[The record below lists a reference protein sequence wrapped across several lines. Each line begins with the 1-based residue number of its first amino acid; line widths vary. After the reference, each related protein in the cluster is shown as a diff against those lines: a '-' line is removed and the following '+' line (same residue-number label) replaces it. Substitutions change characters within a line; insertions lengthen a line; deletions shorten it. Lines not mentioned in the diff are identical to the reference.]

1 MLEWVAISSSRGSFW
16 PRDRTRVSCTGR
28 WILYLSATWET
39 QRQQYSIN
47 ITFMC
52 SGKPKKKKNGTCF
65 LAAFWFIAT
74 VWNCTCSVC
83 KARLYLQL
91 NLCALFRSSSGHFN
105 PHFWRERGRMIY
117 LTSHSLADLG
127 LWTLSPE
134 FCPLPHPCLWDRVVK
149 SKMGR
154 CCRSGCSRK
163 VAKVKKHTRC
173 SPDHLSSSPQLLPSP
188 FLKDSTA

>member
-1 MLEWVAISSSRGSFW
+1 MLEWVAISSSRGSSW
-16 PRDRTRVSCTGR
+16 PRDRTHVSCTGR

-39 QRQQYSIN
+39 QRQQNSVN

-52 SGKPKKKKNGTCF
+52 SGKPKKKNATCS

-74 VWNCTCSVC
+74 VWHCTCSVC
-83 KARLYLQL
+83 EVHLYLQL
-91 NLCALFRSSSGHFN
+91 NLCALFRSTSGHFN

-134 FCPLPHPCLWDRVVK
+134 FCPLPHPCLWDQVVK

-154 CCRSGCSRK
+154 CYRSGCSRK
-163 VAKVKKHTRC
+163 VAKMKKHTCC
-173 SPDHLSSSPQLLPSP
+173 SPDHLSSSPQLLPSA